1 MAIFRKKFNF
11 KIAAYS
17 GPSCLMALGLALPYI
32 TQAAE
37 FNDEFLIRSGTP
49 VDLKYFEQGSSILP
63 GSYSVDIYLNQRM
76 SRRQDVNFSASPETG
91 EVRPVIQVGMLRD
104 LGVDVPRLMR
114 DNLIPANLDNNTPL
128 DIAALVP
135 GASVEFDVNNLALLV
150 SIPQMYVQRQARGYV
165 DPSLWDDGV
174 TALFTNYQA
183 NFSHNSNHGQT
194 SDYRYIGLRNG
205 LNLFGWRLRNDSSL
219 SGGTGMKNKFTSSR
233 TFLERDIRRLKGTLS
248 LGELYTQGDIFDSVR
263 MRGVQLK
270 SDIGMLPDNEI
281 GYAPVVRGI
290 AETNAT
296 VEVSQNGYV
305 IYSTSVSP
313 GAFEITDI
321 YPSGSNGDLEVKIIE
336 SDGRERTFKQSYSY
350 LPVMTRKGSLR
361 YAFSAGEYHTD
372 DQPSPKFVQ
381 GTTVYGLSDNVT
393 SYGGLLA
400 ADKYNAVNA
409 GVGLNTP
416 YGGVS
421 GDITHSQSDTRRGG
435 RNQGQSIRFLY
446 SKTINATDT
455 NFTMVG
461 YRYST
466 EGYRTLSQHVED
478 LSSPEYLSGLSLG
491 RQKSRL
497 DLTVN
502 QTLFRRSSIYLSAGE
517 TTYWNRQGNT
527 RRWQFGY
534 SGSVKDASYSL
545 AVSRTQDTGPVGQS
559 DTQFTASISI
569 PLGSSRRSHRAFASA
584 ISSQHGDSSLQSGVS
599 GYLDE
604 QNTVNYSAQTSYS
617 KDNGGSGSLG
627 LGWDTA
633 KASLSANYS
642 QARDNKHMD
651 LGASG
656 SVVLHSGG
664 VTFGQQVGETFAL
677 VEVPDVGGVGLDSY
691 SAIRTDSRGYAVVPY
706 AQPYRY
712 NWVNLDTTTLG
723 TDTEIT
729 ENSQM
734 IVPTRGAVVKSRFT
748 AVTGRRLQF
757 ELALDNGKKIPFGAQ
772 AFDEEGKNLGIV
784 DNLSR
789 LLVFGVKDAGR
800 IDVRWD
806 SSTCSASYSLPPA
819 NKDLA
824 YERVVAAC
832 RQSPAKPPL

>member
-17 GPSCLMALGLALPYI
+17 GPSCLMALGLTLP
-32 TQAAE
+32 TVSHAVE
-37 FNDEFLIRSGTP
+37 FNQEFLQKGGAP
-49 VDLKYFEQGSSILP
+49 VELKYFEQGSAIPP
-63 GSYSVDIYLNQRM
+63 GSYGVDVYLNQTM
-76 SRRQDVNFSASPETG
+76 IMRQDINFSASPETG
-91 EVRPVIQVGMLRD
+91 EVRPVIQVGLLRD

-114 DNLIPANLDNNTPL
+114 ENLIPANLENNMPL
-128 DIAALVP
+128 DIAGLIP

-150 SIPQMYVQRQARGYV
+150 SIPQAYVRRHARGYV

-183 NFSHNSNHGQT
+183 NFSRNTNHGRN

-205 LNLFGWRLRNDSSL
+205 FNLLGWRLRNDSSL
-219 SGGTGMKNKFTSSR
+219 SGGTGMRNKFTSSR
-233 TFLERDIRRLKGTLS
+233 TYVERDIRRLKGTLA
-248 LGELYTQGDIFDSVR
+248 LGDLYTQGEIFDSVR
-263 MRGVQLK
+263 MRGVQLQ
-270 SDIGMLPDNEI
+270 SDLGMQPDNEI

-321 YPSGSNGDLEVKIIE
+321 YPSGSNGDLEIKIIE
-336 SDGRERTFKQSYSY
+336 ADGRERTFKQSYSY

-361 YAFSAGEYHTD
+361 YAVSAGEYRTD
-372 DQPSPKFVQ
+372 GQPSPNLVQ
-381 GTTVYGLSDNVT
+381 GTAVYGMTDNVT
-393 SYGGLLA
+393 GYGGVLA
-400 ADKYNAVNA
+400 AEKYSAVNA

-416 YGGVS
+416 YGGMS
-421 GDITHSQSDTRRGG
+421 GDITHSQSDTRRAG
-435 RNQGQSIRFLY
+435 RSQGQSFRFLY

-478 LSSPEYLSGLSLG
+478 LSSQDYLNGLSFG

-502 QTLFRRSSIYLSAGE
+502 QTLFRRSSVFLSAGE
-517 TTYWNRQGNT
+517 TTYWNRQGST

-534 SGSVKDASYSL
+534 SSSIRDASYSL

-569 PLGSSRRSHRAFASA
+569 PLGSSSRSHRAYANA
-584 ISSQHGDSSLQSGVS
+584 ISSKHGDSSLQTGVS

-604 QNTVNYSAQTSYS
+604 ANTVNYSAQAGHS
-617 KDNGGSGSLG
+617 KDGGNSGSVG

-633 KASLSANYS
+633 NAKLSANYS
-642 QARDNKHMD
+642 QGRDNKHMD
-651 LGASG
+651 LGATG
-656 SVVLHSGG
+656 AVVLHSGG
-664 VTFGQQVGETFAL
+664 VTFGQPVGETFAL
-677 VEVPDVGGVGLDSY
+677 VEVPDIGGVGIDGYGSV
-691 SAIRTDSRGYAVVPY
+691 RTDKRGYAVVPY
-706 AQPYRY
+706 MQPYRY
-712 NWVNLDTTTLG
+712 NWVNLRTDTLG

-734 IVPTRGAVVKSRFT
+734 LVPTRGAVVRHRF
-748 AVTGRRLQF
+748 AAESGRRVQF
-757 ELALDNGKKIPFGAQ
+757 DLSHVNDEKIPFGAQ
-772 AFDEEGKNLGIV
+772 AYDEADKLLGMV

-789 LLVFGVKDAGR
+789 LLVFGIKDQGR
-800 IDVRWD
+800 VFVRW
-806 SSTCSASYSLPPA
+806 SEGTCVADYLLPPK

-824 YERVVAAC
+824 YERVALAC
-832 RQSPAKPPL
+832 RRPSS